1 MATTFDKASLVMIP
15 SGVKEDKLY
24 SIKPTD
30 GSGDFTFSRGSDI
43 EATRVNSSGLIEKA
57 KVNLA
62 LQSNTFNTTWLPSN
76 ASVTSGQS
84 GYDGSSDAWL
94 LTKSAAYG
102 SVYQTGIAVD
112 NSSVYTFSAYMRA
125 GTQNFGSLRF
135 WTNNS
140 GADFRVKYDLTTGE
154 ITTASANNGTRIDAT
169 ATAVGATGWWRVSV
183 TGLTGQTAA
192 TLNIYAGDTA
202 DASGTIYIQ
211 DAALCH
217 GLVAQDY
224 VETTTTAV
232 VEGLTADLP
241 RLDYSGGASCPSLLL
256 EPSRT
261 NVIPHS
267 EYLGSYGVSNV
278 SVSYNNDTS
287 PEGVQNATLVTG
299 DSGTLTKVVNFN
311 PASNGAYTI
320 SVFAKYN
327 THQWIQLGMG
337 GVATYANFDIQN
349 GVKGSTNGTSD
360 IEDYGNGWYRCSVQ
374 MTTGTPLSHYI
385 GMVDSSSASR
395 LATSTSTNSFWAY
408 GMQSE
413 IGSYPTSYIPTY
425 GTAAVRGVDDMDTAT
440 LPAISGG
447 EVSFFLDIDG
457 AYDPNANSTSANFQ
471 WYFTS
476 GHWVTWNN
484 NTSSDH
490 RIRVTDSGGNE
501 YFTLPANR
509 TERCKVMVLLSS
521 TNVKVVSNGVVV
533 ASSTISANWSTT
545 NNLSTSITNAVGVV
559 PIKTMLVIPY
569 SFN

>member
-1 MATTFDKASLVMIP
+1 MIP

-43 EATRVNSSGLIEKA
+43 QATRVNSSGLIEKA

-261 NVIPHS
+261 NLITQS
-267 EYLGSYGVSNV
+267 EYIGAWPTNGISLTA
-278 SVSYNNDTS
+278 NNSIS
-287 PEGVQNATLVTG
+287 PEGVQNAYLSTSDGVIGVHRFYELITFT
-299 DSGTLTKVVNFN
+299 SGTT
-311 PASNGAYTI
+311 YTFSI
-320 SVFAKYN
+320 FAKADTNDFFQIY
-327 THQWIQLGMG
+327 LGNPFDSSG
-337 GVATYANFDIQN
+337 GQVYANFDL
-349 GVKGSTNGTSD
+349 SD
-360 IEDYGNGWYRCSVQ
+360 G
-374 MTTGTPLSHYI
+374 
-385 GMVDSSSASR
+385 
-395 LATSTSTNSFWAY
+395 
-408 GMQSE
+408 
-413 IGSYPTSYIPTY
+413 
-425 GTAAVRGVDDMDTAT
+425 
-440 LPAISGG
+440 
-447 EVSFFLDIDG
+447 
-457 AYDPNANSTSANFQ
+457 
-471 WYFTS
+471 
-476 GHWVTWNN
+476 
-484 NTSSDH
+484 
-490 RIRVTDSGGNE
+490 
-501 YFTLPANR
+501 
-509 TERCKVMVLLSS
+509 
-521 TNVKVVSNGVVV
+521 
-533 ASSTISANWSTT
+533 
-545 NNLSTSITNAVGVV
+545 
-559 PIKTMLVIPY
+559 
-569 SFN
+569 